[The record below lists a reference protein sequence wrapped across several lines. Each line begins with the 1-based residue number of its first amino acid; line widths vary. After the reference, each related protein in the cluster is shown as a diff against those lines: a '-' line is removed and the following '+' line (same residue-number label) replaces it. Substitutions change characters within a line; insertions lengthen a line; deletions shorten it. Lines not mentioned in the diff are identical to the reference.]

1 MEPGGA
7 STFLLHQS
15 DLEREAV
22 VELRNRGEPNPCYPN
37 QDRIESESY
46 SGYQR
51 VRDRNRG
58 VERTDGWA
66 GDPPPQ
72 ETSRLE
78 LYLVSEAFVRSYCP
92 LNYSV
97 SPKRGYTARLANST
111 GYFCL
116 GSSMV
121 RPHEVIAP
129 VDL

>member
-15 DLEREAV
+15 DLEGEAV
-22 VELRNRGEPNPCYPN
+22 VELRNRGEPHPCYPN
-37 QDRIESESY
+37 QNRIAGESD

-51 VRDRNRG
+51 VRDRNRS

-78 LYLVSEAFVRSYCP
+78 LYLVSEDFVRLYCP

-97 SPKRGYTARLANST
+97 SP
-111 GYFCL
+111 
-116 GSSMV
+116 V
-121 RPHEVIAP
+121 RPTRRSITAGLGKDP
-129 VDL
+129 VYRWGGPCS

>member
-7 STFLLHQS
+7 STFLLYQS
-15 DLEREAV
+15 DLEGEAV

-37 QDRIESESY
+37 RNRIESESY

-51 VRDRNRG
+51 IRDRNRG

-66 GDPPPQ
+66 SDPPPQ

-78 LYLVSEAFVRSYCP
+78 LYLVSEDFVRSYCP

-97 SPKRGYTARLANST
+97 SPKSGTNSYHGTAYEFFRNTALN
-111 GYFCL
+111 
-116 GSSMV
+116 
-121 RPHEVIAP
+121 
-129 VDL
+129 